1 MNKGENSDSI
11 PIDLILEI
19 LSRLPAKSIK
29 KFQCVSKLWRSLL
42 CKPYFTEL
50 FLTRSSSRP
59 RLLIGVKQDSEWFLF
74 SSPQPQNP
82 SSPVVSADS
91 HMKIGR
97 YVLTLGTEKLSWRL
111 IQCPFI
117 PYNEFIGNGICI
129 NGVLYYLS
137 YNGDYWLSCF
147 DVRSEKVKLV
157 GASTLG
163 YIHWQTKLINFKGKL
178 GLVNTWHTYCGGFP
192 LDLRMWV
199 LEDIDKQKI
208 SAYDYTLRTDNG
220 IVFKDGDYISVVGA
234 TASGEIV
241 LVKNKATEP
250 FYVFYFNPERNILR
264 SVVIQSVRQK
274 GKEWSTHHQ
283 EVHVFVDHVEDLNFD
298 VMKAIDAATSISRPA
313 QQHQQQQHL

>member
-91 HMKIGR
+91 HMKIFFDLKYYESCR
-97 YVLTLGTEKLSWRL
+97 YASGLLYFPSLRTSKEYDNDTNKIHAICNPSTGQFAILPEPRTNRGCGGFLG
-111 IQCPFI
+111 
-117 PYNEFIGNGICI
+117 
-129 NGVLYYLS
+129 
-137 YNGDYWLSCF
+137 F
-147 DVRSEKVKLV
+147 DP
-157 GASTLG
+157 
-163 YIHWQTKLINFKGKL
+163 I
-178 GLVNTWHTYCGGFP
+178 GLVNTWHIYCGGFP

-220 IVFKDGDYISVVGA
+220 IVFKDGDYISVVRA

-241 LVKNKATEP
+241 LVKNSAYEP
-250 FYVFYFNPERNILR
+250 FYVFYFNPERNTL
-264 SVVIQSVRQK
+264 QSVEIQGVRQE

-298 VMKAIDAATSISRPA
+298 VMKAIDAASSIS
-313 QQHQQQQHL
+313 QVNII